1 MQGPRERERRREE
14 AKVGGILQ
22 REFEKRKRRS
32 GPLGTYRGEVSEVVE
47 VNAFFYSSRKTI
59 EE

>member
-47 VNAFFYSSRKTI
+47 VNAFFYS
-59 EE
+59 